1 MEEIRVNLNR
11 QFEILRYLR
20 MQSSSHLTFI
30 SSTAWIST
38 SDDNITSTLTRLDN
52 ASKVSTTAKSI
63 TVLSR
68 EVHDFYLRMI
78 NDKVYEKTLL
88 PSLIYLSILLI
99 IGLPGNL
106 LVSYIYHTKERN
118 IAGNTKSREKKS
130 SDIFIITLAW
140 LDILNCI
147 LSVPM
152 EIYLLRYFVVF
163 DHPWICKLSRYVAM
177 VLNAASSFVLLGI
190 AVDRFIG
197 IKYSQSK
204 YRFTATTATNNCNFT
219 SFDALD
225 KNKNVQLNGFKHIE
239 QYGTTSDD
247 PCMKQSNIT
256 TKKSNM
262 PNDSAVHGKVYK
274 AGKTTFMLFVVTIV
288 FMLTFAPYCAIAILR
303 NVSPDDFYSKLSNME
318 KAFYQL
324 FLRSYLLSSA
334 ANPVI
339 YSFLSDRRLRVD
351 EPELVAMRPVDIRVN
366 EPQLAALGE
375 VNEVYDEPL
384 LLPGF
389 NEVDIF
395 ISQKLKDKIWNFEY
409 IDLSL
414 MHHIKECSHLRT
426 CHLFRQL
433 HGFPHQT
440 ITLLQLQPN
449 LSRILGKKVV
459 GNRNLSSMRLPTGKR
474 KTQLKSKNVIDI
486 SPITFNNCN
495 FTSFDALD
503 KNKNVQLNGFK
514 HIEQYV
520 TTSDDLPFT
529 KQSNITT
536 KKSNTPKDSA
546 VHGKV
551 YKVGKSTFMLFVVA
565 IVFMLT
571 FAPYCAIAIL
581 RNVSPDDFYS
591 KLSNTEKAFYQ
602 LFLRSYLLSSAAN
615 PVIYSFLSDRFRQQC
630 LFLLKR
636 IFRRQ

>member
-1 MEEIRVNLNR
+1 
-11 QFEILRYLR
+11 
-20 MQSSSHLTFI
+20 MQSSSHLAFI

-38 SDDNITSTLTRLDN
+38 SDDNITSTLTSLDN

-118 IAGNTKSREKKS
+118 IAGNIKSREKKS

-204 YRFTATTATNNCNFT
+204 YRFTATTATKFVIVSIFLAT
-219 SFDALD
+219 LISTPGIIL
-225 KNKNVQLNGFKHIE
+225 
-239 QYGTTSDD
+239 YGTQTL
-247 PCMKQSNIT
+247 PLTPGI
-256 TKKSNM
+256 
-262 PNDSAVHGKVYK
+262 HGKTCLIEDNFVHTKYPFILSMFL
-274 AGKTTFMLFVVTIV
+274 TSLHLLFDMFFI
-288 FMLTFAPYCAIAILR
+288 IL
-303 NVSPDDFYSKLSNME
+303 YS
-318 KAFYQL
+318 
-324 FLRSYLLSSA
+324 
-334 ANPVI
+334 
-339 YSFLSDRRLRVD
+339 
-351 EPELVAMRPVDIRVN
+351 
-366 EPQLAALGE
+366 
-375 VNEVYDEPL
+375 
-384 LLPGF
+384 
-389 NEVDIF
+389 
-395 ISQKLKDKIWNFEY
+395 
-409 IDLSL
+409 
-414 MHHIKECSHLRT
+414 
-426 CHLFRQL
+426 
-433 HGFPHQT
+433 
-440 ITLLQLQPN
+440 
-449 LSRILGKKVV
+449 ILGKKVV

-474 KTQLKSKNVIDI
+474 NTQFKPKNVIDI
-486 SPITFNNCN
+486 SHITFNNSN
-495 FTSFDALD
+495 FSSFDALD
-503 KNKNVQLNGFK
+503 KNRNVQLNGFK
-514 HIEQYV
+514 HIDQYV

-529 KQSNITT
+529 KQSNIST
-536 KKSNTPKDSA
+536 KKSNMPKDSA
-546 VHGKV
+546 VHGKI
-551 YKVGKSTFMLFVVA
+551 YKAGKTTFMLFVVT